1 MRSGQPKQS
10 FTKLFSQKQK
20 KTKAFTLIELLVVI
34 TIIFMLM
41 MTVYAPYSLYQ
52 QKAKLKLASRELSQS
67 FYEAK
72 NMAVSGIKEQRIDEE
87 DYTTENMA
95 V

>member
-1 MRSGQPKQS
+1 
-10 FTKLFSQKQK
+10 
-20 KTKAFTLIELLVVI
+20 
-34 TIIFMLM
+34 